1 MKKTLLLL
9 SIAAACLQAQ
19 WPDTVIATV
28 STGQSP
34 NDASFSP
41 DGEYVFVAV
50 GYGLLTKI
58 STQTWTVSGV
68 LSLGG
73 TPECV
78 ACTPGNTVIVA
89 DGELGRLLFVD
100 GQTMTLLGEE
110 AIEPGPVEFSL
121 SPGGAYAYLSHDG
134 GFASIIDIAAM
145 ELVSS
150 IWVGNQPGG
159 CHLSPDGQTLYVADN
174 QSPNETAL
182 SLPQGPAQRFVS
194 GMDSFDCLLT
204 EGSIYFSNPGWEM
217 LLRVD
222 ESSLLV
228 TGSLELPG
236 SEPGWLAS
244 TPQLPYLFAVS
255 TSDNRI
261 EVIDSA
267 DFQYAGQIPVG
278 ASPGRPCF
286 SPDGAFIAVP
296 CTSSNKLYV
305 IGYDPA
311 GVPEPGPGFGIGAT
325 GPAAA
330 PEIVVFNRSAVSCA
344 ITIHDLAGRRVA
356 SLHSGP
362 LSPGRH
368 SFFCHG
374 LPSGVYHALV
384 TGGMEGSCRL
394 TVIR

>member
-1 MKKTLLLL
+1 MKNTFVMLA
-9 SIAAACLQAQ
+9 IAVACLQAQ

-34 NDASFSP
+34 NDACFSP

-50 GYGLLTKI
+50 GFGLLTKI
-58 STQTWTVSGV
+58 STQTWSVSGV

-73 TPECV
+73 TPKCV
-78 ACTPGNTVIVA
+78 TCTPGNTVIVA

-110 AIEPGPVEFSL
+110 AIDPGPVEFAL
-121 SPGGAYAYLSHDG
+121 APDGAFAYLSHSG
-134 GFASIIDIAAM
+134 GFASIIDTAAM
-145 ELVSS
+145 ERIAS

-159 CHLSPDGQTLYVADN
+159 CHLTPDGQTLYIADN

-182 SLPQGPAQRFVS
+182 SLPMGPAQRFVS

-204 EGSIYFSNPGWEM
+204 EGSIYLSNPGWEM

-222 ESSLLV
+222 ESTLLV

-236 SEPGWLAS
+236 GAPGWLAS
-244 TPQLPYLFAVS
+244 TPELPYLFAVS
-255 TSDNRI
+255 TTGNKI
-261 EVIDSA
+261 NVIDSA
-267 DFQYAGQIPVG
+267 DFQYAGQIMVG
-278 ASPGRPCF
+278 ASPRKPCF

-296 CTSSNKLYV
+296 CVGANKLYV

-311 GVPEPGPGFGIGAT
+311 GVQEPHPGFEIMAT
-325 GPAAA
+325 GPAGT
-330 PEIVVFNRSAVSCA
+330 PEIVLNNRSAASCT
-344 ITIHDLAGRRVA
+344 ITLHDLSGRKVA
-356 SLHSGP
+356 TLHSGP
-362 LSPGRH
+362 LGPGRR

-384 TGGMEGSCRL
+384 TGELEGSCRL
-394 TVIR
+394 TIIR